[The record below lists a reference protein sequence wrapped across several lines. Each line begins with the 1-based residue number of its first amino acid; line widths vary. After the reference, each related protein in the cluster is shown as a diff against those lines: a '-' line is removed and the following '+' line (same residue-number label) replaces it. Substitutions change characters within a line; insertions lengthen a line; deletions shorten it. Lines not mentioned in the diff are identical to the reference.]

1 MGRGFGSAVA
11 SSANANANA
20 NALPGLSRKLH
31 WPMSAMS
38 SLLSSSTRWLRFSST
53 TPAERTSCMPSY

>member
-1 MGRGFGSAVA
+1 MVRGFSSAVA
-11 SSANANANA
+11 SSANANA